1 VLAPGIARLSSSTA
15 SDYCQR
21 SHASAARGA
30 PRSELSPQIPPLQ
43 CRPARAPSRAG
54 IGGGARAGRGG
65 ALLGH
70 AARRRRCC
78 CSAPRRLTRRGP
90 RARARTLATN
100 SERVLGALW
109 GKLAAEILMQNW
121 DAALDDL
128 TRLKDIIDAN
138 TFAPLL
144 QQLQQRTW
152 LMHWALFV
160 FFNHDNGRNAIIDL
174 FFQDRRAAP
183 YPYPKLLGDAGRC
196 GALRHS
202 AGTRAGAC
210 PGTGLAPPLR
220 GAPGRVGRRGA
231 VHGPARRAP
240 V

>member
-1 VLAPGIARLSSSTA
+1 VPLLGAPGA
-15 SDYCQR
+15 D
-21 SHASAARGA
+21 
-30 PRSELSPQIPPLQ
+30 
-43 CRPARAPSRAG
+43 RAG
-54 IGGGARAGRGG
+54 A
-65 ALLGH
+65 
-70 AARRRRCC
+70 
-78 CSAPRRLTRRGP
+78 
-90 RARARTLATN
+90 ARARTLATN

-174 FFQDRRAAP
+174 FFQDRRAYSYPILARAHAHAP
-183 YPYPKLLGDAGRC
+183 
-196 GALRHS
+196 
-202 AGTRAGAC
+202 
-210 PGTGLAPPLR
+210 
-220 GAPGRVGRRGA
+220 
-231 VHGPARRAP
+231 GPARGRPRIAAPRCPWTRMACASRAQTGLP